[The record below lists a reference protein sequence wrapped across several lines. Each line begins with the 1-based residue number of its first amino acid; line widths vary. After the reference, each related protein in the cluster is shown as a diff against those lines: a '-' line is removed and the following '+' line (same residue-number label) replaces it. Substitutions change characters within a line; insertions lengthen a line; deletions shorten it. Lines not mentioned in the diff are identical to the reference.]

1 MRVSIVGA
9 SGYIGGEALR
19 LLLNHPEAELGQVT
33 SERFAGKFVHSV
45 HPNLRKRTNLKF
57 SSVNELEES
66 DVMFLALPHGVSMKR
81 INEFI
86 KLGDRIIDLSGDF
99 RLNSKEDYLEW
110 YGVEHA
116 NPDLLKKFV
125 YGMPELHRDEI
136 KKAKYVAGT
145 GCLATASILGLY
157 PLFKKDLV
165 EPRAIIE
172 AKVGSSAAGNKPSLG
187 SHHPERSGA
196 VRSFKPTRHR
206 HTAEIVQ
213 ELYFK
218 QKPVIHFSA
227 TSIEMVRGILATSH
241 VFLKQDIS
249 EKEIW
254 HVYRETY
261 GDEPF
266 IRIVKEKTGV
276 FRYPEPK
283 LLSGTNYCDIGFEK
297 DKNNRVVVMSAI
309 DNLMKGG
316 AGQGIQ
322 CMNIM
327 MGFKEDLGLEFA
339 GLHPI

>member
-157 PLFKKDLV
+157 PLLKNDLV

-172 AKVGSSAAGNKPSLG
+172 AKVGSSAAGNKPSPG